1 MLLSSI
7 ILSLRNPLPHGLWQG
22 HMCSMMTFHGEFGAC
37 RPKTST
43 VADEERWELQ
53 ISATDIR

>member
-1 MLLSSI
+1 
-7 ILSLRNPLPHGLWQG
+7 
-22 HMCSMMTFHGEFGAC
+22 MMTFHGEFGAC